1 MGLGFG
7 FVLLYYGGRFGGSG
21 VQRNPRR
28 VSRSN
33 FGGLGAQAPQTQVMG
48 FFKFNTPIY
57 YGFIIILFCVA
68 RSVFGQNIFIHFCL
82 IVFLVN
88 YLFLVI
94 IYKLFLKD
102 DFLVSV
108 IILLDT
114 IWWIG

>member
-1 MGLGFG
+1 MAGRGF
-7 FVLLYYGGRFGGSG
+7 
-21 VQRNPRR
+21 NET
-28 VSRSN
+28 
-33 FGGLGAQAPQTQVMG
+33 LGASHAQILGVWGLRRLKPKLWG

-102 DFLVSV
+102 EFLVSMV
-108 IILLDT
+108 ILLDT
-114 IWWIG
+114 IWWIGQNIKLF

>member
-1 MGLGFG
+1 
-7 FVLLYYGGRFGGSG
+7 
-21 VQRNPRR
+21 
-28 VSRSN
+28 
-33 FGGLGAQAPQTQVMG
+33 MG

-68 RSVFGQNIFIHFCL
+68 RSVFGQNFFNHFCL
-82 IVFLVN
+82 IVFLVH
-88 YLFLVI
+88 YLFLFLFLVI

>member
-1 MGLGFG
+1 MAGRGF
-7 FVLLYYGGRFGGSG
+7 
-21 VQRNPRR
+21 NET
-28 VSRSN
+28 
-33 FGGLGAQAPQTQVMG
+33 LGASHAQILGVWGLRRLKPKLWG

-68 RSVFGQNIFIHFCL
+68 RSVFGQNFFNHFRL

-88 YLFLVI
+88 YLFLFLFLVI

-102 DFLVSV
+102 EFLVSM

-114 IWWIG
+114 IWRIG